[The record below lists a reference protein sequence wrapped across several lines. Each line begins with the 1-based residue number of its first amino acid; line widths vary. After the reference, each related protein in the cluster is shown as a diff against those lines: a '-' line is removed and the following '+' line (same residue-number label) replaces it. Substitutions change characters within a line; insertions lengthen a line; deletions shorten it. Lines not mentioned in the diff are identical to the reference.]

1 MTLLA
6 PWAFWFLS
14 VIPVIVMLYLL
25 KLKRRPVQVST
36 LMFWQRVLKESR
48 RRALFQRLRNWLS
61 MLLHLLIFLLIL
73 LALAKPEWGRFIK
86 SGASTVLILDARA
99 RMQAMEKDG
108 QTRFEKAKQML
119 ASYISRAGDQNQMT
133 LLVSH
138 DTPEV
143 IVPFSGN
150 EKAFQQAI
158 ASLQPTDAAGTL
170 DSTVHLAD
178 ELLSSRA
185 GEKRIVIF
193 TDQKS
198 AISNLNSAEAVGRGQ
213 QSEIDFVPTG
223 TPQPNVAITRFAARP
238 LPASPQ
244 TSQILLELQNFSNVP
259 ANGNVE
265 LYLDG
270 NLIDVKPFT
279 LLAHGS
285 KTSIFPSVRQPGENS
300 RGWLIARL
308 DTKDA
313 LASDNEAFAVLASRQ
328 PARVLLVTR
337 GNWFL
342 EKMLAADDLLKFD
355 LLAPDAFE
363 SGMAKNFDAVIL
375 DDVMPAGFD
384 LQKTEGNFLFIK
396 KTPFA
401 ENPKP
406 LDQPLITDVDEES
419 PLMRLVNLKNVTFL
433 RALEIPLQGTIGAWH
448 FTAPLR
454 SFDNPLVI
462 AGSREAG
469 GGEQRMVAFSFDIA
483 DSDLPLR
490 VAFPLLMSNTLEW
503 LAGERSDAASSFQAG
518 AVMELQPKQTIWK
531 EAQRVISPQTK
542 IDPSQLARNSFQPL
556 KNGFY
561 LLQTGENMEWIAVNT
576 FSESESDLLGTNAEN
591 TAIEAP
597 AQNPSFALFTSRPLW
612 NYFALAAF
620 ALFSLEWWLYHCR
633 RTE

>member
-6 PWAFWFLS
+6 PWAFWFLT
-14 VIPVIVMLYLL
+14 VVPVIVMLYLL

-36 LMFWQRVLKESR
+36 LMFWQRVLLENR

-73 LALAKPEWGRFIK
+73 LALAKPEFDRFFK

-99 RMQAMEKDG
+99 RMQTVEKDG
-108 QTRFEKAKQML
+108 GPRFEKAKKL
-119 ASYISRAGDQNQMT
+119 LTACIARASDQNQMT
-133 LLVSH
+133 LLTAH
-138 DTPEV
+138 GTPEV

-158 ASLQPTDAAGTL
+158 STLEPTDASGTL
-170 DSTVHLAD
+170 DSTIHLAD
-178 ELLSSRA
+178 ELLSSRT
-185 GEKRIVIF
+185 GEKRIVVF
-193 TDQKS
+193 TDH
-198 AISNLNSAEAVGRGQ
+198 
-213 QSEIDFVPTG
+213 QSEIINLKSEIEFVPTG
-223 TPQPNVAITRFAARP
+223 TPQPNIAITRFAARP
-238 LPASPQ
+238 LPSSPQ
-244 TSQILLELQNFSNVP
+244 TSQIFLEIQNFSGSP
-259 ANGNVE
+259 ASGNVE

-270 NLIDVKPFT
+270 TLIDVKPFT
-279 LLAHGS
+279 LPPHGS
-285 KTSIFPSVRQPGENS
+285 KTSIFPSVPQPGENS
-300 RGWLIARL
+300 RGWLTARL

-313 LASDNEAFAVLASRQ
+313 LATDNEAYAVLAARQ
-328 PARVLLVTR
+328 PARVLLVTS

-363 SGMAKNFDAVIL
+363 PGMAKNFDAVIL
-375 DDVMPAGFD
+375 DDVMPGGFD

-401 ENPKP
+401 TDPKP
-406 LDQPLITDVDEES
+406 LDQPLITDIDAQS
-419 PLMRLVNLKNVTFL
+419 PLMRLVNLKNVVFL
-433 RALEIPLQGTIGAWH
+433 HTLEIPLQEAMGEWH

-462 AGSREAG
+462 TGSRNTG
-469 GGEQRMVAFSFDIA
+469 GGEQRLAAFAFDIA

-503 LAGERSDAASSFQAG
+503 LAGEKTDSASSYQTGGVIDLQAN
-518 AVMELQPKQTIWK
+518 QRIWK
-531 EAQRVISPQTK
+531 DPQRTISPLPE

-561 LLQTGENMEWIAVNT
+561 LLQTGENSEWIAVNT
-576 FSESESDLLGTNAEN
+576 FSEAESNLLETNAEN
-591 TAIEAP
+591 SAL
-597 AQNPSFALFTSRPLW
+597 AQAPSFALFTARPLW
-612 NYFALAAF
+612 NYLALAAF
-620 ALFSLEWWLYHCR
+620 ALFSLEWWLYHRR